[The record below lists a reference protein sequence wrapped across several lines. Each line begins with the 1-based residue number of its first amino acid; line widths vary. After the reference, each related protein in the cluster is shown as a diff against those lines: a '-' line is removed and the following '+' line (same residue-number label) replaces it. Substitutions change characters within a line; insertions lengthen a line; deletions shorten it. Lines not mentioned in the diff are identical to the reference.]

1 MATTSSVLLGRAASV
16 YLPGGMSDAEKE
28 TLAFRINEGHT
39 TSVEALN
46 SIAMSA
52 NRINGEADEL
62 ARLFF
67 LVFNRPPDLATFQVG
82 ISALG
87 QGMSLGAICNVIINL
102 GASVFGA
109 SQTNLAFVDTLAR
122 QMFTNPSS
130 VVGLSFVK
138 ADLVAQLNNGT
149 LSRVAL
155 LEGVSRLS
163 SATIKYEE
171 SVEAALAMLVGA
183 GREAT
188 SEDLYSLKG
197 QSSMGMMRTA
207 LTLGGESPYGTKPYF
222 SISADTLSV
231 SNVLSETLT
240 FNLQL
245 GSVSNADSS
254 AFSLIVSRD
263 GGLTESPITYKAG
276 VISGVANI
284 NLAQASGEGLNHV
297 VYANNAGSTIVG
309 PDVASSLYGGSGVD
323 VITGG
328 LGADT
333 ITGGDGADR
342 LTGGEGADTITGG
355 DGADQIDLT
364 EVIVAADTVKLGSI
378 AASADTITSCA
389 TGSDKI
395 DLSQALSAATL
406 TIDAQIEYSTVKA
419 TNIAAVTLAADTD
432 APVYYIAN
440 TAGGSGVM
448 TLAEIEAA
456 IVAGSAAT
464 GEAVILIDDGAST
477 RIYVDLQAESSPAA
491 GVGTGLT
498 LVGTLSGITG
508 VSALATGDLISV

>member
-109 SQTNLAFVDTLAR
+109 SQTNLAFVDTLAP

-222 SISADTLSV
+222 SISANTLTV

-263 GGLTESPITYKAG
+263 GGLTESPVPTKRA
-276 VISGVANI
+276 
-284 NLAQASGEGLNHV
+284 
-297 VYANNAGSTIVG
+297 
-309 PDVASSLYGGSGVD
+309 
-323 VITGG
+323 
-328 LGADT
+328 
-333 ITGGDGADR
+333 
-342 LTGGEGADTITGG
+342 
-355 DGADQIDLT
+355 
-364 EVIVAADTVKLGSI
+364 
-378 AASADTITSCA
+378 
-389 TGSDKI
+389 
-395 DLSQALSAATL
+395 
-406 TIDAQIEYSTVKA
+406 
-419 TNIAAVTLAADTD
+419 
-432 APVYYIAN
+432 
-440 TAGGSGVM
+440 
-448 TLAEIEAA
+448 
-456 IVAGSAAT
+456 
-464 GEAVILIDDGAST
+464 
-477 RIYVDLQAESSPAA
+477 
-491 GVGTGLT
+491 
-498 LVGTLSGITG
+498 
-508 VSALATGDLISV
+508 

>member
-333 ITGGDGADR
+333 ITGGDGAD
-342 LTGGEGADTITGG
+342 
-355 DGADQIDLT
+355 QIDLT

-378 AASADTITSCA
+378 AASADTITSFA

>member
-16 YLPGGMSDAEKE
+16 YLPGGMSDAEQE

-87 QGMSLGAICNVIINL
+87 QGMSLGAICSVIINL

-130 VVGLSFVK
+130 IVGLSFVK

-149 LSRVAL
+149 LSRAAL
-155 LEGVSRLS
+155 LEGASRLS

-207 LTLGGESPYGTKPYF
+207 LTVGGESPYGTKPYF
-222 SISADTLSV
+222 SISANTLTV

-263 GGLTESPITYKAG
+263 AGLTESPVTYKAD

-333 ITGGDGADR
+333 ITGGDGAD
-342 LTGGEGADTITGG
+342 
-355 DGADQIDLT
+355 QIDLT

-378 AASADTITSCA
+378 AASADTITSFA

-406 TIDAQIEYSTVKA
+406 TIGAQIEYSTVKA

>member
-1 MATTSSVLLGRAASV
+1 
-16 YLPGGMSDAEKE
+16 
-28 TLAFRINEGHT
+28 
-39 TSVEALN
+39 
-46 SIAMSA
+46 MSA

-364 EVIVAADTVKLGSI
+364 EVIVAADTVGADQIDLTEVIVAADTVKLGSI
-378 AASADTITSCA
+378 AASADTITSFA
-389 TGSDKI
+389 AGSDKI